1 MFIRE
6 KEQNTCDV
14 LTVKNVSHLQNK
26 WILKTSSISGF
37 SKRQRKP
44 IRRCSLSLEI
54 ASEADHFQG
63 WGGSGADEVWR
74 SERPRQIQF
83 SVRTVTSSTFPHK
96 ICFRQRRIDLAYVI
110 TILSSS
116 HCQKVT
122 ILAPQFFF
130 LCFEQNI
137 CQKKN
142 LLVRLKNW
150 LNVRNFAAPMN
161 IHTMIID

>member
-96 ICFRQRRIDLAYVI
+96 ICFRSRLRHNHLVVVPLPKGYHSCS
-110 TILSSS
+110 TI
-116 HCQKVT
+116 
-122 ILAPQFFF
+122 FF

-150 LNVRNFAAPMN
+150 LNVRYFAAPMN

>member
-37 SKRQRKP
+37 SERQRKP

-83 SVRTVTSSTFPHK
+83 SVRTMTSSTFPHK

-110 TILSSS
+110 TILSSF

-122 ILAPQFFF
+122 ILAPQSFF
-130 LCFEQNI
+130 LMSWTKYISKE
-137 CQKKN
+137 K
-142 LLVRLKNW
+142 
-150 LNVRNFAAPMN
+150 
-161 IHTMIID
+161 IIGRVEELANR